1 MLPVEYQTN
10 NLTAVVQ
17 RGMEMPIRR
26 MEVNEA
32 RQAVSRAI
40 TAVCSTMG
48 LESPAPDAL
57 AIAVDT
63 VQKRFAS
70 IGANEILTAFQLYA
84 DGTLQVEG
92 KFYARLNLKTLGEV
106 LAAYIEHRRETA
118 AAIIRSRDEAERTEQ
133 ETKVQAEKKAAY
145 DAAFPAMLKG
155 FAGQWQD
162 IPPHWYDTALRL
174 GMMPAPDAET
184 KKAIWVKAKQLAATE
199 AATEAGEHSNIFAYR
214 HALRLLEDGIT
225 VENKAIAISKRLLVW
240 QHFFETKNSHL
251 CE

>member
-1 MLPVEYQTN
+1 MLPAEYQTN

-17 RGMEMPIRR
+17 RGMEMPIRH
-26 MEVNEA
+26 MEPGEA
-32 RQAVSRAI
+32 RQAITRAI

-106 LAAYIEHRRETA
+106 LAAYIEYRRETA
-118 AAIIRSRDEAERTEQ
+118 AAIIRSRDEAERIES
-133 ETKVQAEKKAAY
+133 EAKAEATKKAAY
-145 DAAFPAMLKG
+145 DATFPAMLKG
-155 FAGQWQD
+155 FSGQWQD
-162 IPPHWYDTALRL
+162 IPPHWYESAIRL
-174 GMMPAPDAET
+174 GLMAEPDAET
-184 KKAIWVKAKQLAATE
+184 KKAIWVKAKQLATTE

-214 HALRLLEDGIT
+214 HALRLLEDGVS
-225 VENKAIAISKRLLVW
+225 VEARAISVAKKLVVW
-240 QHFFETKNSHL
+240 QHFFESKNQNA
-251 CE
+251 

>member
-1 MLPVEYQTN
+1 MLPAEITTN

-26 MEVNEA
+26 MEQGEA
-32 RQAVSRAI
+32 RQAITRAI

-63 VQKRFAS
+63 VQKRFAV

-84 DGTLQVEG
+84 DGTLEVES

-106 LAAYIEHRRETA
+106 LSAYVEYRRETA

-145 DAAFPAMLKG
+145 DAAFPAMLQG
-155 FAGQWQD
+155 FSGQWQD
-162 IPPHWYDTALRL
+162 IPPHWYESAIRL
-174 GMMPAPDAET
+174 GMMLAPDAET
-184 KKAIWVKAKQLAATE
+184 KKTIWVKAKQLAAAE
-199 AATEAGEHSNIFAYR
+199 AATEAGEHNNIFAYR
-214 HALRLLEDGIT
+214 HALRLLEDGVTI
-225 VENKAIAISKRLLVW
+225 ENKAIAISKRLLVW